1 MQAIIGPQTS
11 EQANFLAIMGSEA
24 QIPIIS
30 FSAVSS
36 SLSPSKF
43 PYFVRMAQNE
53 LSQARSI
60 ASVIHAYSWREVVI
74 IHDDS
79 NSGIGLI
86 PYLIDAIQ
94 DIEVKF
100 HLLSSIVNKSMIH
113 TTLRKISEMGT
124 RVFIVHLSF
133 SLGESFFIHA
143 HKARMMADGYAWI
156 ITSELTNR
164 LAYMN
169 SMIVNSM
176 QGVLGIK
183 AFVPESNRLNDFKI
197 RWKELFRRK
206 HPEIEIIDVEVYTLW
221 AYDTVWLMAMAA
233 ENSLNWTNLI
243 DIPSLDVSSNGEHYL
258 NSILDT
264 EFRGLTGDVRLVDG
278 QLQSTDFQIVNVLG
292 NGGRG
297 IGFWTPRVGLS
308 RTRSSKDMEKNYSA
322 NMEDLDGVIWPG
334 GSTKVP
340 KGCVVRRKLRIG
352 VPVKTGF
359 SEFMK
364 VERNPKDNSI
374 IAKGF
379 CIDVFEKVMKKLPYT
394 VPFEYI
400 PFENGYQEEPNYYD
414 RLICQVYLKVIR
426 FSVIF

>member
-1 MQAIIGPQTS
+1 MEKGKDFFFLVLLLCKISVAIAAEENPVNASAVAINVGVIFDQGMLVGKVYNSTIEMALEDFFLKPGYRTRLVLHGRDSNSSITAAAVEALDLMKEIKVQAIIGPQTS

-100 HLLSSIVNKSMIH
+100 HLLSFIVNKSMIH

-297 IGFWTPRVGLS
+297 IGF
-308 RTRSSKDMEKNYSA
+308 
-322 NMEDLDGVIWPG
+322 
-334 GSTKVP
+334 
-340 KGCVVRRKLRIG
+340 
-352 VPVKTGF
+352 
-359 SEFMK
+359 
-364 VERNPKDNSI
+364 
-374 IAKGF
+374 
-379 CIDVFEKVMKKLPYT
+379 
-394 VPFEYI
+394 
-400 PFENGYQEEPNYYD
+400 
-414 RLICQVYLKVIR
+414 
-426 FSVIF
+426 

>member
-94 DIEVKF
+94 DIEVKV

-297 IGFWTPRVGLS
+297 IGF
-308 RTRSSKDMEKNYSA
+308 
-322 NMEDLDGVIWPG
+322 
-334 GSTKVP
+334 
-340 KGCVVRRKLRIG
+340 
-352 VPVKTGF
+352 
-359 SEFMK
+359 
-364 VERNPKDNSI
+364 
-374 IAKGF
+374 
-379 CIDVFEKVMKKLPYT
+379 
-394 VPFEYI
+394 
-400 PFENGYQEEPNYYD
+400 
-414 RLICQVYLKVIR
+414 
-426 FSVIF
+426 

>member
-1 MQAIIGPQTS
+1 
-11 EQANFLAIMGSEA
+11 
-24 QIPIIS
+24 
-30 FSAVSS
+30 
-36 SLSPSKF
+36 
-43 PYFVRMAQNE
+43 
-53 LSQARSI
+53 
-60 ASVIHAYSWREVVI
+60 
-74 IHDDS
+74 
-79 NSGIGLI
+79 
-86 PYLIDAIQ
+86 
-94 DIEVKF
+94 
-100 HLLSSIVNKSMIH
+100 
-113 TTLRKISEMGT
+113 
-124 RVFIVHLSF
+124 
-133 SLGESFFIHA
+133 
-143 HKARMMADGYAWI
+143 
-156 ITSELTNR
+156 
-164 LAYMN
+164 
-169 SMIVNSM
+169 
-176 QGVLGIK
+176 
-183 AFVPESNRLNDFKI
+183 
-197 RWKELFRRK
+197 
-206 HPEIEIIDVEVYTLW
+206 
-221 AYDTVWLMAMAA
+221 MAMAA

-297 IGFWTPRVGLS
+297 IAFWTPRVGLS
-308 RTRSSKDMEKNYSA
+308 RTRSSKDMEKNYYA

-334 GSTKVP
+334 GSTKLP

-400 PFENGYQEEPNYYD
+400 PFENGYEEEPNYYD
-414 RLICQVYLKVIR
+414 QLIYQVYLKVIR